1 MRVRIT
7 EEPVHVED
15 VLADLASPQDGAVV
29 LFTGIVRNH
38 SEGRRVSAVA
48 YEAYQPMAERVLR
61 EIAQEAV
68 QRLGTD
74 RLSVVHRVG
83 ELRVGEV
90 SVAIAAA
97 SAHRAEAF
105 DACRY
110 VIEEIKVRLPA
121 WKKERYVEG
130 DSRWVPGHEPAG
142 SSVPGA

>member
-1 MRVRIT
+1 MRVQIT
-7 EEPVHVED
+7 AEPIELAGI
-15 VLADLASPQDGAVV
+15 LADLAAPEDGAVV

-38 SEGRRVSAVA
+38 NEGRSVSGVA
-48 YEAYQPMAERVLR
+48 YEAYRSMAERVLR

-68 QRLGTD
+68 ARLGTD
-74 RLSVVHRVG
+74 RLAVVHRVG

-90 SVAIAAA
+90 SVAIAAS

-110 VIEEIKVRLPA
+110 VIEEIKARLPV

-130 DSRWVPGHEPAG
+130 DARWVPGREPTA
-142 SSVPGA
+142 SRAQGA